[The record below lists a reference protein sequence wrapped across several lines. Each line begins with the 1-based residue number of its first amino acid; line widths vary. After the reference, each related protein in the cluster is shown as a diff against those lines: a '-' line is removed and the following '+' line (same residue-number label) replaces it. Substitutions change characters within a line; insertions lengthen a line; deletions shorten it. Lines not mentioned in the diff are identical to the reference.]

1 MQARHIYSTLFSSKK
16 LILHISFVVN
26 WQQKNWQKN
35 FDTKHIANKFNPI
48 MFRIIRTRL
57 KFPDL
62 VRRSTPGSGRAR
74 HPCSVHLVDYINSCI
89 CKFEGGQVQF
99 LSQNLGRRFPLLT
112 CDQKTGVTGLEWWPV
127 SFGAQICQE
136 LSTAC
141 EGSGR
146 RRASNCQSFDD
157 SPSPCLRSAKTYRC
171 QLDSSWLKSRWS
183 LSCNGRHWS
192 VCCELGD
199 FWFCC
204 HICILYL

>member
-26 WQQKNWQKN
+26 WQQKNWQKK
-35 FDTKHIANKFNPI
+35 FDTKIQSYNVQNYPYKIEISGFGQTLDAGVRQSKAPLERPFGGLYKLLVYVN
-48 MFRIIRTRL
+48 L
-57 KFPDL
+57 K
-62 VRRSTPGSGRAR
+62 
-74 HPCSVHLVDYINSCI
+74 VDKYNFSRKTLDGDC
-89 CKFEGGQVQF
+89 
-99 LSQNLGRRFPLLT
+99 PLLT

-171 QLDSSWLKSRWS
+171 QLDSSWLKTRWS

>member
-1 MQARHIYSTLFSSKK
+1 MDKYNFSRKTL
-16 LILHISFVVN
+16 
-26 WQQKNWQKN
+26 
-35 FDTKHIANKFNPI
+35 DG
-48 MFRIIRTRL
+48 
-57 KFPDL
+57 D
-62 VRRSTPGSGRAR
+62 
-74 HPCSVHLVDYINSCI
+74 C
-89 CKFEGGQVQF
+89 
-99 LSQNLGRRFPLLT
+99 PLLT

-183 LSCNGRHWS
+183 LSCNGRYVVNLVTSDSVVIFAYYIYKYISIFGSKVKSESTGLFGVFFGMVYYIYYIKTSWS
-192 VCCELGD
+192 DCTIKIHITVVH
-199 FWFCC
+199 FC
-204 HICILYL
+204 LNV